1 MELREEALKQLQK
14 FSEQH
19 LASYA
24 AKRNFDYGPKLRTN
38 TSVLSKYISH
48 RIIDELTVLRSAY
61 GTYPF
66 ARIEK
71 FIQEIMWR
79 TYWKGWL
86 EQRPQVW
93 QDYVTDL
100 TKLQSQTQSEQYQQA
115 IQAATSIPCFNDW
128 VKELQTHGYL
138 HNHARMWFA
147 SIWIFTLQLPW
158 QLGADFFLK
167 HLLDGDAAAN
177 TLSWRWVAGL
187 HTKGKHYLA
196 TTKNINLFS
205 GTTYSN
211 LHLNETAMP
220 CIEQKQYPITPLS
233 FTSPSFDNALC
244 LFHYLDCSFAGQ
256 SPFVSNSM
264 QVAVLDC
271 VPHLHSLQ
279 YANPVLDFKQKI
291 QSQLQQHLATI
302 LRRDV
307 PSISR
312 EQLANFV
319 KKNNITKIIIPY
331 LTTGYERDLVENIKK
346 EMKEVTIEYAV
357 RDYDKYCW
365 PFASKGFFAFKD
377 QIPGIIAKFM

>member
-1 MELREEALKQLQK
+1 MELREEALKQLKK

-19 LASYA
+19 LAFYA

-93 QDYVTDL
+93 QDYVTGL
-100 TKLQSQTQSEQYQQA
+100 TKFQSQTQSEQYQQA

-158 QLGADFFLK
+158 QLGADFFFK
-167 HLLDGDAAAN
+167 
-177 TLSWRWVAGL
+177 TFTRW
-187 HTKGKHYLA
+187 
-196 TTKNINLFS
+196 
-205 GTTYSN
+205 
-211 LHLNETAMP
+211 
-220 CIEQKQYPITPLS
+220 
-233 FTSPSFDNALC
+233 
-244 LFHYLDCSFAGQ
+244 
-256 SPFVSNSM
+256 
-264 QVAVLDC
+264 
-271 VPHLHSLQ
+271 
-279 YANPVLDFKQKI
+279 
-291 QSQLQQHLATI
+291 
-302 LRRDV
+302 
-307 PSISR
+307 
-312 EQLANFV
+312 
-319 KKNNITKIIIPY
+319 
-331 LTTGYERDLVENIKK
+331 
-346 EMKEVTIEYAV
+346 
-357 RDYDKYCW
+357 
-365 PFASKGFFAFKD
+365 
-377 QIPGIIAKFM
+377 

>member
-1 MELREEALKQLQK
+1 MELREEALKQLQQ

-24 AKRNFDYGPKLRTN
+24 AKRNFDYGPKMRTN

-115 IQAATSIPCFNDW
+115 IQAATSIPCFNGW

-220 CIEQKQYPITPLS
+220 CTEAKQYPITPLS
-233 FTSPSFDNALC
+233 FASPNYDNALC
-244 LFHYLDCSFAGQ
+244 LFHYLDCSFAEQ
-256 SPFVSNSM
+256 SPFVSKSM

-271 VPHLHSLQ
+271 VSHLHSLQ
-279 YANPVLDFKQKI
+279 FASPVLDFKQKI
-291 QSQLQQHLATI
+291 QSQLQQHLATT
-302 LRRDV
+302 LNKDV
-307 PSISR
+307 PSISG

-319 KKNNITKIIIPY
+319 KKNNITKIIMPY
-331 LTTGYERDLVENIKK
+331 LTTGYERDLVEKIKK

-357 RDYDKYCW
+357 RDYDKHCW